1 MAEAIDRPDEEWR
14 IKLDPERYHVLREKG
29 TEPAFTGEYWNTKTP
44 GIYFCA
50 GCGQE
55 LFTSSAKFDSG
66 SGWPSFSAP
75 MSEGTIEEH
84 ADRSHGMTRVE
95 ATCARCGGHLGHI
108 FADGPRPT
116 GLRYCINSASLT
128 FSPKPDPCVE
138 KPVDTGETMA

>member
-1 MAEAIDRPDEEWR
+1 MAETIPKTDEEWR
-14 IKLDPERYHVLREKG
+14 AELAPERYHVLREKG
-29 TEPAFTGEYWNTKTP
+29 TERAFTGEFWATKTP

-66 SGWPSFSAP
+66 SGWPSFTSP
-75 MSEGTIEEH
+75 TTEGTVVEH
-84 ADRSHGMTRVE
+84 ADRSHGMVRVE
-95 ATCARCGGHLGHI
+95 ATCARCGSHLGHV

-128 FSPKPDPCVE
+128 FSPQPDAITDRP
-138 KPVDTGETMA
+138 GEPHA